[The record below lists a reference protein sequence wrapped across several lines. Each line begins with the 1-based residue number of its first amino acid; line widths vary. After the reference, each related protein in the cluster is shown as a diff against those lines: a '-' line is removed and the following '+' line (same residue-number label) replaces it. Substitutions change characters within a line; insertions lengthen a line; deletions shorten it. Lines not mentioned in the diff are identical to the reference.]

1 MPRYLKY
8 FEKKIQNMFLHFEC
22 KSSLEIE
29 AMCDARVLK
38 ITCISKISGIQWVG
52 KGLYYKESEA

>member
-1 MPRYLKY
+1 
-8 FEKKIQNMFLHFEC
+8 MFLHFEC

-38 ITCISKISGIQWVG
+38 ITCISKISGIQWLG